1 MLHNL
6 NKLEET
12 IMNSENEYDF
22 ETARERKITLN
33 LSDADIYKLSA
44 QAGRGGL
51 KVNELLENFIGD
63 VINRTFSEGWGFAR
77 EWANIIE
84 GKTEDSL
91 LSYSLKKGITP
102 GNIFGKYRDEIIK
115 EYLNLYPNANI
126 EEEIEKC
133 QEWRKEYDLLREGE
147 PTQAKKQLSPLE
159 LGNLQAKALENVK
172 AIVKE
177 KNLYE
182 ELVNNIDVNEIVLDE
197 PMDQLEPGIEI

>member
-1 MLHNL
+1 
-6 NKLEET
+6 
-12 IMNSENEYDF
+12 MNSENEYDF

-115 EYLNLYPNANI
+115 EYKDKSQNCVDELASKYDFTLDVAWFFLEVMKYRPNSKIEISTADREIINLYY
-126 EEEIEKC
+126 KDD
-133 QEWRKEYDLLREGE
+133 DLDGINNL
-147 PTQAKKQLSPLE
+147 LNWY
-159 LGNLQAKALENVK
+159 LG
-172 AIVKE
+172 
-177 KNLYE
+177 
-182 ELVNNIDVNEIVLDE
+182 
-197 PMDQLEPGIEI
+197 LEPL